1 MLAELDS
8 LKAAALAAIAAAAD
22 EAAVESARVEYLGK
36 KSVLAGMGGRMRE
49 VPPEQKGAVGA
60 KLNDVR
66 TAVTAAIEEKK
77 EALVAARDA
86 AAVAGIDV
94 TLPGRPA
101 WRGALH
107 PLTQLQHRAVR
118 ILRGDLEGA
127 RRLLDSAEVAARR
140 ADTSRLAL
148 SSRVELL
155 LAEDRL
161 EEALAAADDIAERW
175 GAIVN
180 PWWAPWRSL
189 KARALDGLGHTDA
202 ALELASQGINTLYT
216 KPLAFLQ
223 NAIDWSLEEPDLLA
237 LRGRTQLASTLV
249 PLREG
254 DQRLWELVN
263 YALALAGL
271 AGVWVWR
278 RRVGAADR
286 RRYAR
291 VLAEV

>member
-1 MLAELDS
+1 VSVDADSNRDRKVTELLKSSPGSWVSDS
-8 LKAAALAAIAAAAD
+8 LEMIPDYRAHPETGFASNGETGSRVLAVAVEGRFDSFYKGKESPLAKPADDGQDDAPKQAAD
-22 EAAVESARVEYLGK
+22 KPEKANEAAPRVTSVIERSPESARLV
-36 KSVLAGMGGRMRE
+36 
-49 VPPEQKGAVGA
+49 
-60 KLNDVR
+60 
-66 TAVTAAIEEKK
+66 
-77 EALVAARDA
+77 LVASNSF
-86 AAVAGIDV
+86 
-94 TLPGRPA
+94 
-101 WRGALH
+101 GA
-107 PLTQLQHRAVR
+107 
-118 ILRGDLEGA
+118 
-127 RRLLDSAEVAARR
+127 
-140 ADTSRLAL
+140 
-148 SSRVELL
+148 
-155 LAEDRL
+155 
-161 EEALAAADDIAERW
+161 
-175 GAIVN
+175 
-180 PWWAPWRSL
+180 
-189 KARALDGLGHTDA
+189 DA